1 MNTSPSLP
9 KRFLALLTLIAI
21 GITTYSFL
29 SDSKKIAILENYQ
42 FNEGNWVLLKGYHRD
57 SIQYAIT
64 DKTILDALKQEWI
77 LKETS
82 SNFATTGGYVVE
94 LFNDGE
100 RKMYMDIIND
110 GEMSRAS
117 AGILYNSDFGS
128 LRYSNLHWLNSHQDH
143 WKKVRAIEKEF
154 TSKTAKSNYLDSLKR
169 RINKEITIVS
179 ESEKGNYIYLIYEVE

>member
-9 KRFLALLTLIAI
+9 KRFLVLLTLIAI
-21 GITTYSFL
+21 GITTYFL

-64 DKTILDALKQEWI
+64 DETILDALKQEWI

-117 AGILYNSDFGS
+117 TGILYNSDFGS
-128 LRYSNLHWLNSHQDH
+128 LRYSNLHWLSSHHDH

>member
-9 KRFLALLTLIAI
+9 KRFLVLLTLI

-29 SDSKKIAILENYQ
+29 SDSKKIAILENYP
-42 FNEGNWVLLKGYHRD
+42 FNEGNWVLIKGYHRD

-64 DKTILDALKQEWI
+64 DEIILDALKQEWI
-77 LKETS
+77 LEETS

-117 AGILYNSDFGS
+117 TGILYNSDFGPLS
-128 LRYSNLHWLNSHQDH
+128 YSNLHWLSFHHDH

-179 ESEKGNYIYLIYEVE
+179 ESEKGNYIYLIYDAD